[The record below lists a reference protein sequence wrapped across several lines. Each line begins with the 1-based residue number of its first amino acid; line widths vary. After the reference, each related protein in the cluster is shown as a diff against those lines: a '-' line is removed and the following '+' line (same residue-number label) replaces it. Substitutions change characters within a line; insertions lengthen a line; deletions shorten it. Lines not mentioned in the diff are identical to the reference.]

1 MVAGQNR
8 SAFARN
14 MLQRLI
20 KDALELDALPET
32 KNEMKKLVKLD
43 VGAVKLQ
50 SFGQLGSAQIQ

>member
-14 MLQRLI
+14 MLQRLN
-20 KDALELDALPET
+20 KDALEMNAHPKT
-32 KNEMKKLVKLD
+32 KNEMKKAVKHD

-50 SFGQLGSAQIQ
+50 SFGQL